1 MKPWLHTLLLCL
13 WLYPHYCTS
22 ADTDEVQVLIDVSG
36 SMKQNDPNNLRVDAA
51 ELLIDLLPDSTRV
64 SLWLFA
70 EDVKLLSHTDS
81 LDSNWRKKA
90 LQSLKAIHSRGAFTH
105 IERAIDTATGQGF
118 NGGGNK
124 NLILLTDGMVDISKD
139 IMVSADSR
147 ERVLSEGL
155 PRLKQRGIKINTIAL
170 SDQADKQLLHSLAY
184 DSGGWNEIALTA
196 DQLQRAFL
204 KMAQKA
210 APRDTVPLTDNRFNI
225 DSSIR
230 EFSVLVFKQPG
241 ANPTRLIGPDQQAI
255 ESVSKQPNVAWLA
268 NPQYDLITVKQ
279 PAVGS
284 WQIQAAIDPDNQV
297 MILTDL
303 QLVFEGPGN
312 FVSESE
318 AIPLKL
324 SFTEQGQL
332 ISRADFLQLVSL
344 SVAVDEQ
351 APTPI
356 PASAGQAGFFSHQIP
371 GLSQGQHRLHIVADG
386 KTFQR
391 ELNRDIEAI
400 AQVVRLEKTVNAD
413 TRQVVLT
420 FQPDIAVLD
429 SAAIGIIAHVQTGDE
444 AEHSQAVTAQNG
456 VWQMQIAHV
465 PADVP
470 MHIRFD
476 ITAKTLDGNVI
487 SPTLPAITIDESWFA
502 SAKPATIAT
511 DEKATP
517 PPSETED
524 ETKHLPT
531 PPIETPEASTNWAM
545 VIGLVTFANLLLF
558 GMGYAAYRALNKSNL
573 KKQQQLLEK
582 LT

>member
-1 MKPWLHTLLLCL
+1 MKLWLHTLLLCL
-13 WLYPHYCTS
+13 WLYPHYCIC
-22 ADTDEVQVLIDVSG
+22 AETDEVQVLIDVSG

-51 ELLIDLLPDSTRV
+51 ELLIDLLPDSAKV

-70 EDVKLLSHTDS
+70 EDVKLLSHTDA
-81 LDSNWRKKA
+81 LDSDWRKTA
-90 LQSLKAIHSRGAFTH
+90 LKSLKAIHSRGAFTN
-105 IERAIDTATGQGF
+105 IERALETATGQGF
-118 NGGGNK
+118 GGTGNK

-147 ERVLSEGL
+147 ERILSEGL
-155 PRLKQRGIKINTIAL
+155 PRLIQRGIKINTIAL
-170 SDQADKQLLHSLAY
+170 SDQADKPLLHSLAY
-184 DSGGWNEIALTA
+184 DSGGWNEIAVTA

-210 APRDTVPLTDNRFNI
+210 APRDTVPLTDNRFTI
-225 DSSIR
+225 DGSIR
-230 EFSVLVFKQPG
+230 EFSVLVFKQAG
-241 ANPTRLIGPDQQAI
+241 ANPTRLIDPDRQSI
-255 ESVSKQPNVAWLA
+255 DSESKRPNVAWLA
-268 NPQYDLITVKQ
+268 NPSYDLITVKQ
-279 PAVGS
+279 PALGS

-303 QLVFEGPGN
+303 QLVLEGPGN

-318 AIPLKL
+318 AVPLTL

-332 ISRADFLQLVSL
+332 ISRADFLQLISL

-351 APTPI
+351 AAAPI

-371 GLSQGQHRLHIVADG
+371 GLSRGKHRLHIVADG

-391 ELNRDIEAI
+391 ELNRDIEAV
-400 AQVVRLEKTVNAD
+400 AQVVRLEKSVNVD
-413 TRQVVLT
+413 KRQVGLT

-429 SAAIGIIAHVQTGDE
+429 VAAMSITAHVQKGEE
-444 AEHSQAVTAQNG
+444 AAQSQVVTAQNG
-456 VWQMQIAHV
+456 IWQMQIEHV
-465 PADVP
+465 PTDVP
-470 MHIRFD
+470 LHIRFD
-476 ITAKTLDGNVI
+476 VTAKTLDGNAI

-502 SAKPATIAT
+502 SASPASVAT

-517 PPSETED
+517 PSPETQTEP
-524 ETKHLPT
+524 ESVPA
-531 PPIETPEASTNWAM
+531 PPMEAAEATTNWAM
-545 VIGLVTFANLLLF
+545 VIGIVTFANLLLF
-558 GMGYAAYRALNKSNL
+558 GIGYAVYRALNKSNL